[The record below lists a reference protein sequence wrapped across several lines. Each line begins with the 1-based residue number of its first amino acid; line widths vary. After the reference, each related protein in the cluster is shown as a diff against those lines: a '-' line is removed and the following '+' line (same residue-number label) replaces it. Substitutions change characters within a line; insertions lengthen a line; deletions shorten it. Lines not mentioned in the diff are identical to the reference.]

1 MAFQRVFR
9 RKIFVSL
16 VYSVSILNNSLNI
29 LINFNNDTNNNKSF
43 LLLIKLGSH
52 PNIFYSTNFFL
63 SVNSAYCSLFT

>member
-1 MAFQRVFR
+1 MAFQRVFG

-16 VYSVSILNNSLNI
+16 VYSVSILNNSLNV
-29 LINFNNDTNNNKSF
+29 LINNNDTNNNKSF